1 MPLNIKLDKNQTDEE
16 ILNLYTSEAM
26 KSAVEKKLKTVHY
39 AKFNSVQKFSA
50 VAALLVIMIAL
61 PLLIKNV
68 NYSKNKEIENSGII
82 YKGKK
87 NEQTTV
93 KSDKKA
99 KFFIYKNEDST
110 PVLLKENDIVNE
122 GDKLQISYQT
132 TTNLQAMIL
141 SIDGQGN
148 VTQHYPLTVGESKLI
163 KTSSSQT
170 PLLSAY
176 ELDDAKSY
184 ERFIMITSKKSFT
197 SQKFLNAVSMMTA
210 EEAMTADF
218 YSFFPKDSKIE
229 SILLLK

>member
-16 ILNLYTSEAM
+16 ILNLYTPEAM

-87 NEQTTV
+87 NELATV